1 MTHPIPDDEE
11 LLRPE
16 WLERWRTR
24 LARNRAMEHA
34 YRIGVLVVGLTI
46 VAAGAVMLIVP
57 GPGWAAIIL
66 GLLVL
71 ATEYR
76 WAESL
81 LEPVRRFVRWLARRA
96 TDPKARRQ
104 NLALLV
110 AVGLAVGLMLWWY
123 VDRYGLTLEPL
134 PLL

>member
-24 LARNRAMEHA
+24 LARNRPLEHA
-34 YRIGVLVVGLTI
+34 YRIVVLVVGLTI
-46 VAAGAVMLIVP
+46 MAAGLVMLLFP

-66 GLLVL
+66 GLVVL

-81 LEPVRRFVRWLARRA
+81 LDPVRRFVRWLARRA

-104 NLALLV
+104 NLALLAV
-110 AVGLAVGLMLWWY
+110 AATVIGLSVWWY
-123 VDRYGLTLEPL
+123 LDRYGLTLEPL